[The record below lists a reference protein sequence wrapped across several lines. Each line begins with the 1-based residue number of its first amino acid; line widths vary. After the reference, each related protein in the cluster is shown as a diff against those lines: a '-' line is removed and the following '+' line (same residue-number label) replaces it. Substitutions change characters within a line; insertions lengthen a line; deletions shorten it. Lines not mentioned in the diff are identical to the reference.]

1 MREKLGNP
9 KNTIEVIQKYQF
21 AFQKKFGQNF
31 LIDPHVLDKIIGAA
45 GVTKEDM
52 VLEDFETWDSVAV
65 LSVIAMMD
73 EHFGKYPHASEIR
86 SYVKVSDLMKN
97 MEK

>member
-1 MREKLGNP
+1 MTREEK
-9 KNTIEVIQKYQF
+9 IE
-21 AFQKKFGQNF
+21 
-31 LIDPHVLDKIIGAA
+31 IIADILE
-45 GVTKEDM
+45 VEPEEVQEDM

-73 EHFGKYPHASEIR
+73 EKFGKYPHVSEIR
-86 SYVKVSDLMKN
+86 SYIKVGDLMEN

>member
-1 MREKLGNP
+1 MSETAKEPKKISKRSSEEK
-9 KNTIEVIQKYQF
+9 IE
-21 AFQKKFGQNF
+21 
-31 LIDPHVLDKIIGAA
+31 IIADILE
-45 GVTKEDM
+45 VEPDEVQEDM

-86 SYVKVSDLMKN
+86 SYIKVGDLMKN

>member
-1 MREKLGNP
+1 MTREEK
-9 KNTIEVIQKYQF
+9 IE
-21 AFQKKFGQNF
+21 
-31 LIDPHVLDKIIGAA
+31 IIADILE
-45 GVTKEDM
+45 VEPEELQEDM

-86 SYVKVSDLMKN
+86 SYIKVGDLMEN

>member
-1 MREKLGNP
+1 MLLSRYHREYKINKGE
-9 KNTIEVIQKYQF
+9 KEKIE
-21 AFQKKFGQNF
+21 
-31 LIDPHVLDKIIGAA
+31 IIADILE
-45 GVTKEDM
+45 VEPDEVQEDM

-86 SYVKVSDLMKN
+86 SYIKVGDLMKN

>member
-1 MREKLGNP
+1 MTREEKLE
-9 KNTIEVIQKYQF
+9 IIADILEV
-21 AFQKKFGQNF
+21 
-31 LIDPHVLDKIIGAA
+31 DVDD
-45 GVTKEDM
+45 VKEDM
-52 VLEDFETWDSVAV
+52 VLEDFETWDTVAV

-73 EHFGKYPHASEIR
+73 EHFGKYPHAGDIR

>member
-1 MREKLGNP
+1 
-9 KNTIEVIQKYQF
+9 
-21 AFQKKFGQNF
+21 
-31 LIDPHVLDKIIGAA
+31 
-45 GVTKEDM
+45 M

>member
-1 MREKLGNP
+1 MTREEK
-9 KNTIEVIQKYQF
+9 IE
-21 AFQKKFGQNF
+21 
-31 LIDPHVLDKIIGAA
+31 IIADILE
-45 GVTKEDM
+45 VEPDEVQEDM
-52 VLEDFETWDSVAV
+52 VLEDFETWESVAV

-86 SYVKVSDLMKN
+86 SYIKVGDLMKN

>member
-1 MREKLGNP
+1 MKREEK
-9 KNTIEVIQKYQF
+9 IE
-21 AFQKKFGQNF
+21 
-31 LIDPHVLDKIIGAA
+31 IIADILE
-45 GVTKEDM
+45 VEPDEVQEDM

-86 SYVKVSDLMKN
+86 SYIKVGDLMKN

>member
-1 MREKLGNP
+1 MTREEK
-9 KNTIEVIQKYQF
+9 IEMIADILEVEPDEVQ
-21 AFQKKFGQNF
+21 
-31 LIDPHVLDKIIGAA
+31 
-45 GVTKEDM
+45 EDM

-86 SYVKVSDLMKN
+86 SYIKVGDLMKN

>member
-1 MREKLGNP
+1 MTREEK
-9 KNTIEVIQKYQF
+9 IE
-21 AFQKKFGQNF
+21 
-31 LIDPHVLDKIIGAA
+31 IIADILE
-45 GVTKEDM
+45 VEPDEVQEDM

-73 EHFGKYPHASEIR
+73 EHLGKYPHASEIR
-86 SYVKVSDLMKN
+86 SYIKVGDLMKN

>member
-1 MREKLGNP
+1 
-9 KNTIEVIQKYQF
+9 
-21 AFQKKFGQNF
+21 
-31 LIDPHVLDKIIGAA
+31 
-45 GVTKEDM
+45 M

-86 SYVKVSDLMKN
+86 SYIKVGDLMKN

>member
-1 MREKLGNP
+1 MTREEK
-9 KNTIEVIQKYQF
+9 IE
-21 AFQKKFGQNF
+21 
-31 LIDPHVLDKIIGAA
+31 IIADILE
-45 GVTKEDM
+45 VEPDEVQEDM

-73 EHFGKYPHASEIR
+73 ELFGKYPHASEIR
-86 SYVKVSDLMKN
+86 SYIKVGDLMKN

>member
-1 MREKLGNP
+1 MTREEKLE
-9 KNTIEVIQKYQF
+9 IIADILEV
-21 AFQKKFGQNF
+21 
-31 LIDPHVLDKIIGAA
+31 DVDD
-45 GVTKEDM
+45 VKEDM

-73 EHFGKYPHASEIR
+73 EHFGHYPHASEIR
-86 SYVKVSDLMKN
+86 SYVTVRDLLKN

>member
-1 MREKLGNP
+1 MTREEK
-9 KNTIEVIQKYQF
+9 IE
-21 AFQKKFGQNF
+21 
-31 LIDPHVLDKIIGAA
+31 IIADILE
-45 GVTKEDM
+45 VEPEEVQEDM
-52 VLEDFETWDSVAV
+52 VLDDFETWDSVAV

-86 SYVKVSDLMKN
+86 SYIKVGDLMEN